1 MKNTMMKKKKKI
13 QTNNLTFGLF
23 NSHSPIS
30 NLKDIPIYF
39 KRLAFLLKHGY
50 SPAAQWETYHWFIC
64 VMREIFTFY
73 KNERVGDIPIEEV
86 PEDKWEDMNDE
97 FYDNLL
103 SLLDD
108 MDEEKYYPKDTM
120 LGKIKMERAK
130 EEFFKFFSKYFYDFW
145 D

>member
-1 MKNTMMKKKKKI
+1 MKNTMTKKKKKI

-23 NSHSPIS
+23 NSRSPIS

-50 SPAAQWETYHWFIC
+50 SPMAQWETYHWFIC

-73 KNERVGDIPIEEV
+73 KNERVGDILIEDV
-86 PEDKWEDMNDE
+86 PEDKWKDMNDE
-97 FYDNLL
+97 LYDNLL

-108 MDEEKYYPKDTM
+108 MDEEKYYPNDT
-120 LGKIKMERAK
+120 IKMEQAK
-130 EEFFKFFSKYFYDFW
+130 EEFFKLFSKYFYDFW

>member
-1 MKNTMMKKKKKI
+1 MTKKKKI

-23 NSHSPIS
+23 NSHSPIR

-39 KRLAFLLKHGY
+39 KRLTFLLKHGY
-50 SPAAQWETYHWFIC
+50 SPVAQWETYDWFIC

-73 KNERVGDIPIEEV
+73 RNERVGSIPIEDV

-97 FYDNLL
+97 LYDNLL

-108 MDEEKYYPKDTM
+108 MDEEEYYPKDTM
-120 LGKIKMERAK
+120 LGNIKMERAK
-130 EEFFKFFSKYFYDFW
+130 EEFFKLFSKYFYDFW

>member
-1 MKNTMMKKKKKI
+1 MKNTMMKKKKKKKI

-23 NSHSPIS
+23 NSCSPIS

-50 SPAAQWETYHWFIC
+50 SPMAQWETYHWFIC

-73 KNERVGDIPIEEV
+73 KNERVGDILIEDV
-86 PEDKWEDMNDE
+86 PEDKWKDMNDE
-97 FYDNLL
+97 LYGNLL

-108 MDEEKYYPKDTM
+108 MDEEKYYPNDT
-120 LGKIKMERAK
+120 IKMERAK
-130 EEFFKFFSKYFYDFW
+130 EEFFKLFSKHFYDFW

>member
-1 MKNTMMKKKKKI
+1 MKNTMKKKKKKI

-23 NSHSPIS
+23 NSRSPIS

-50 SPAAQWETYHWFIC
+50 SPMAQWETYHWFIC

-73 KNERVGDIPIEEV
+73 KNERVGDILIEDV
-86 PEDKWEDMNDE
+86 PEDKWKDMNDE
-97 FYDNLL
+97 LYDNLL

-108 MDEEKYYPKDTM
+108 MDEEKYYPNDT
-120 LGKIKMERAK
+120 IKMERAK
-130 EEFFKFFSKYFYDFW
+130 EEFFKLFSKYFYDFW

>member
-1 MKNTMMKKKKKI
+1 MKNTMKKKKKKI

-23 NSHSPIS
+23 NSRSPIS

-50 SPAAQWETYHWFIC
+50 SPMAQWETYHWFIC

-73 KNERVGDIPIEEV
+73 KNERVGDMLIEDV
-86 PEDKWEDMNDE
+86 PEDKWKDINDE
-97 FYDNLL
+97 LYDNLL

-108 MDEEKYYPKDTM
+108 MDEEKYYPNDT
-120 LGKIKMERAK
+120 IKMERAK
-130 EEFFKFFSKYFYDFW
+130 EEFFKLFSKHFYDFW

>member
-1 MKNTMMKKKKKI
+1 MKNTMTKKKKKI

-23 NSHSPIS
+23 NSRSPIS

-50 SPAAQWETYHWFIC
+50 SPMAQWETYHWFIC

-73 KNERVGDIPIEEV
+73 RNERVGDILIEDV
-86 PEDKWEDMNDE
+86 PEDKWKDMNDE
-97 FYDNLL
+97 LYDNLL
-103 SLLDD
+103 SFLDD
-108 MDEEKYYPKDTM
+108 MDEEKYYPKDT
-120 LGKIKMERAK
+120 IKMERAK
-130 EEFFKFFSKYFYDFW
+130 EEFFKLFSKYFYDFW

>member
-1 MKNTMMKKKKKI
+1 MKNTMTKKKKKI

-23 NSHSPIS
+23 NSRSPIS

-50 SPAAQWETYHWFIC
+50 SPMAQWETYHWFLC

-73 KNERVGDIPIEEV
+73 KNERAGDILIEDV
-86 PEDKWEDMNDE
+86 PEDKWKDMNDE
-97 FYDNLL
+97 LYDNLL

-108 MDEEKYYPKDTM
+108 MDEEKYSPKDT
-120 LGKIKMERAK
+120 IKMERAK
-130 EEFFKFFSKYFYDFW
+130 EEFFKLFSKYFYDFW

>member
-1 MKNTMMKKKKKI
+1 MKNTMTKKKKKI

-23 NSHSPIS
+23 NFRNPIT
-30 NLKDIPIYF
+30 NLKYIPIYF

-50 SPAAQWETYHWFIC
+50 SPMAQWETYHWFIC

-73 KNERVGDIPIEEV
+73 KNERVGDMPIEDV
-86 PEDKWEDMNDE
+86 SEDKWKDMNDE
-97 FYDNLL
+97 LYDNLL

-108 MDEEKYYPKDTM
+108 MDEEKYCSKDT
-120 LGKIKMERAK
+120 IKMERAK
-130 EEFFKFFSKYFYDFW
+130 EEFFKLFSKYFYDFW

>member
-1 MKNTMMKKKKKI
+1 MKNTMKKKKKI

-23 NSHSPIS
+23 NSSSPIS

-50 SPAAQWETYHWFIC
+50 SPMAQWETYHWFIC

-73 KNERVGDIPIEEV
+73 KNERAGDMLIEDV
-86 PEDKWEDMNDE
+86 PEDKWKDINDE
-97 FYDNLL
+97 LYDNLL

-108 MDEEKYYPKDTM
+108 MDEEKYYPNDT
-120 LGKIKMERAK
+120 IKMERAK
-130 EEFFKFFSKYFYDFW
+130 EEFFKLFSKHFYDFW

>member
-1 MKNTMMKKKKKI
+1 MKNTMTKKKKKI

-23 NSHSPIS
+23 NSRSLIS

-50 SPAAQWETYHWFIC
+50 SPMAQWETYHWFIC

-73 KNERVGDIPIEEV
+73 KNERVGDILIEDV
-86 PEDKWEDMNDE
+86 PEDKWKDMNDE
-97 FYDNLL
+97 LYDNLL

-108 MDEEKYYPKDTM
+108 MDEEKYYPKDT
-120 LGKIKMERAK
+120 IKMERAK
-130 EEFFKFFSKYFYDFW
+130 EEFFKLFSKYFYDFW

>member
-1 MKNTMMKKKKKI
+1 MKNIMMKKKKKKI

-23 NSHSPIS
+23 NSRSPIS

-50 SPAAQWETYHWFIC
+50 SPMAQWETYHWFIC

-73 KNERVGDIPIEEV
+73 RNERAGDMLIEDV
-86 PEDKWEDMNDE
+86 PEDKWKDINDE
-97 FYDNLL
+97 LYDNLL

-108 MDEEKYYPKDTM
+108 MDEEKYYPNDT
-120 LGKIKMERAK
+120 IKMEQAK
-130 EEFFKFFSKYFYDFW
+130 EEFFKLFSKYFYDFW

>member
-1 MKNTMMKKKKKI
+1 MKNTMMKKKKKKI

-23 NSHSPIS
+23 NSRSPIS

-50 SPAAQWETYHWFIC
+50 SPIAQWETYHWFIC

-73 KNERVGDIPIEEV
+73 KNERVGDMLIEDV
-86 PEDKWEDMNDE
+86 PEDKWKDINDE
-97 FYDNLL
+97 LYDNLL

-108 MDEEKYYPKDTM
+108 MDEEKYYPNDT
-120 LGKIKMERAK
+120 IKMERAK
-130 EEFFKFFSKYFYDFW
+130 EEFFKLFSKHFYDFW

>member
-1 MKNTMMKKKKKI
+1 MKNTMMKKKKKKI

-23 NSHSPIS
+23 NSRSPIS

-50 SPAAQWETYHWFIC
+50 SPIAQWETYHWFIC

-73 KNERVGDIPIEEV
+73 KNERVGDMLIEDV
-86 PEDKWEDMNDE
+86 PEDKWKDINDE
-97 FYDNLL
+97 LYDNLL

-108 MDEEKYYPKDTM
+108 MDEEKYYPNDT
-120 LGKIKMERAK
+120 IKMEQAK
-130 EEFFKFFSKYFYDFW
+130 EEFFKLFSKYFYDFW

>member
-1 MKNTMMKKKKKI
+1 MKKKI

-23 NSHSPIS
+23 NSHNPIR
-30 NLKDIPIYF
+30 NLRDIPIYF
-39 KRLAFLLKHGY
+39 KRLAFLLNHGY
-50 SPAAQWETYHWFIC
+50 SPMAQWETYHWFIC

-73 KNERVGDIPIEEV
+73 KNERTGDIPIEEV
-86 PEDKWEDMNDE
+86 PSDKWKDMNDE
-97 FYDNLL
+97 LYDNLL

-120 LGKIKMERAK
+120 LGKIKVERAK

>member
-1 MKNTMMKKKKKI
+1 MKNTMTKKKKKKI

-23 NSHSPIS
+23 NSRSPIS

-50 SPAAQWETYHWFIC
+50 SPMAQWETYHWFIC
-64 VMREIFTFY
+64 VMREIFTYY
-73 KNERVGDIPIEEV
+73 KNERVGDILIEDV
-86 PEDKWEDMNDE
+86 PEDKWKDMNDE
-97 FYDNLL
+97 LYDNLL

-108 MDEEKYYPKDTM
+108 MDEEKYYPKDT
-120 LGKIKMERAK
+120 IKMERAK
-130 EEFFKFFSKYFYDFW
+130 EEFFKLFSKYFYDFW

>member
-23 NSHSPIS
+23 NSRSPIS

-50 SPAAQWETYHWFIC
+50 SPMAQWETYHWFIC

-73 KNERVGDIPIEEV
+73 KNERAGDMLIEDV
-86 PEDKWEDMNDE
+86 PEDKWKDMNDE
-97 FYDNLL
+97 LYDNLL

-108 MDEEKYYPKDTM
+108 MDEEKYYPNDT
-120 LGKIKMERAK
+120 IKMEQAK
-130 EEFFKFFSKYFYDFW
+130 EEFFKLFSKYFYDFW

>member
-1 MKNTMMKKKKKI
+1 MMKKKKKI

-23 NSHSPIS
+23 NSHRPIR

-39 KRLAFLLKHGY
+39 KRLTFLLKHGY
-50 SPAAQWETYHWFIC
+50 SPVAQWETFDWFIC

-73 KNERVGDIPIEEV
+73 RNERVGNIPIEDV

-97 FYDNLL
+97 LYDNLL

-108 MDEEKYYPKDTM
+108 MDEEEYYPKDTM
-120 LGKIKMERAK
+120 LGNIKMERAK

>member
-1 MKNTMMKKKKKI
+1 MKKKKKI

-23 NSHSPIS
+23 NSHRPIR

-39 KRLAFLLKHGY
+39 KRLTFLLKHGY
-50 SPAAQWETYHWFIC
+50 SPVAQWETFDWFIC

-73 KNERVGDIPIEEV
+73 RNERVGNIPIEDV

-97 FYDNLL
+97 LYDNLL

-108 MDEEKYYPKDTM
+108 MDEEEYYPKDTM
-120 LGKIKMERAK
+120 LGNIKMERAK

>member
-1 MKNTMMKKKKKI
+1 MKNTMTKKKKKI

-23 NSHSPIS
+23 NFRNPIT

-50 SPAAQWETYHWFIC
+50 SPMAQWETYHWFIC

-73 KNERVGDIPIEEV
+73 KNERAGDILIEDV
-86 PEDKWEDMNDE
+86 PEDKWKDMNDE
-97 FYDNLL
+97 LYDNLL

-108 MDEEKYYPKDTM
+108 MDEEKYYPKDT
-120 LGKIKMERAK
+120 IKMERAK
-130 EEFFKFFSKYFYDFW
+130 EEFFKLFSKYFYDFW

>member
-1 MKNTMMKKKKKI
+1 MKNTMTKKKKKI

-23 NSHSPIS
+23 NFRNPIT

-50 SPAAQWETYHWFIC
+50 SPMAQWETYHWFIC

-73 KNERVGDIPIEEV
+73 KNERVGDMPIEDV
-86 PEDKWEDMNDE
+86 PEDKWKDMNDE
-97 FYDNLL
+97 LYDNLL

-108 MDEEKYYPKDTM
+108 MDEEKYYPKDT
-120 LGKIKMERAK
+120 IKMERAK
-130 EEFFKFFSKYFYDFW
+130 EEFFKLFSKYFYDFW

>member
-23 NSHSPIS
+23 NSRSPIS

-50 SPAAQWETYHWFIC
+50 SPMAQWETYHWFIC

-73 KNERVGDIPIEEV
+73 KNERAGDILIEDV
-86 PEDKWEDMNDE
+86 PEDKWKDINDE
-97 FYDNLL
+97 LYDNLL

-108 MDEEKYYPKDTM
+108 MDEEKYYPKDT
-120 LGKIKMERAK
+120 IKMERAK
-130 EEFFKFFSKYFYDFW
+130 EEFFKLFSKYFYDFW